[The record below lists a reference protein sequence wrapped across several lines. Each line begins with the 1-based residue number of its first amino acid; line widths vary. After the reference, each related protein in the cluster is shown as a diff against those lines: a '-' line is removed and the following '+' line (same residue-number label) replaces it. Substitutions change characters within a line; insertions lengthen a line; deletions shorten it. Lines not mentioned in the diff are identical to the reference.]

1 MSFIDLAKARQSD
14 RVYTDRPVDRDM
26 LKTCVEAARLAPSS
40 CNAQPW
46 SVVIVDDPE
55 LKNKAA
61 RTTML
66 PPSSFNKFVSQ
77 APVIVAIVI
86 EPDSTVSSAGA
97 KARRI
102 QYPLIDIGAFAENFC
117 LQAAELG
124 LGTCMIG
131 WVREKELKKLLNIPV
146 KKRIPIVITVGYP
159 RQNTTRDKIRKP
171 LDELCKF
178 NSYR

>member
-1 MSFIDLAKARQSD
+1 MDFVDLVKVRQSD
-14 RVYTDRPVDRDM
+14 RVYMDKPIDRNL

-55 LKNKAA
+55 LKNMVAK
-61 RTTML
+61 TTML
-66 PPSSFNKFVSQ
+66 PPSSFNKFVSE
-77 APVIVAIVI
+77 APVIVVVI
-86 EPDSTVSSAGA
+86 MEQDSAVSSAGA
-97 KARRI
+97 KVRNI
-102 QYPLIDIGAFAENFC
+102 QFPLIDIGAFAENFC

-131 WVREKELKKLLNIPV
+131 WVKEKELRKLLNISG
-146 KKRIPIVITVGYP
+146 KKRIPIVITIGYP
-159 RQNTTRDKIRKP
+159 KNNTTREKTRKS

-178 NSYR
+178 NSY